1 LNIKIR
7 DAELKDL
14 NKILEILN
22 HEILHSTSVYDYEKK
37 TFEQQYLWFK
47 KKATD
52 NMPVIIAE
60 INDVVV
66 GFGSFGIFRPWQAY
80 QYSVEHSIYVDK
92 KAQGKGIGKKLLGQ
106 LINLATQQKYKT
118 MIAGVDATNKNSIE
132 FHKKVGF
139 VEVGIIKKVGH
150 KFDRWLDLCFLQL
163 MLHD

>member
-37 TFEQQYLWFK
+37 TFEQQHLWFK

-106 LINLATQQKYKT
+106 LINLATQQKYNT

-132 FHKKVGF
+132 FHKKLGF
-139 VEVGIIKKVGH
+139 VEVGTIKKVGH
-150 KFDRWLDLCFLQL
+150 KFDKWLDLCFLQL

>member
-1 LNIKIR
+1 
-7 DAELKDL
+7 
-14 NKILEILN
+14 
-22 HEILHSTSVYDYEKK
+22 
-37 TFEQQYLWFK
+37 
-47 KKATD
+47 
-52 NMPVIIAE
+52 MPVIIAE

-80 QYSVEHSIYVDK
+80 QYSVEHSIYVDE